1 MQEHDMATTMA
12 TPMASPTTARPTGA
26 VSVTPSRY
34 VVRMPSAPAERRR
47 EGGRVVSKRA
57 SNLPVRLLIPIFAL
71 VATFLLL
78 GGRGEASTPAITVEH
93 RVAAG
98 DTLWDLAAEVTA
110 PGEDVRATIDR
121 IEDLNGLT
129 SSALRPG
136 QLLLLPAG

>member
-1 MQEHDMATTMA
+1 MATTMA
-12 TPMASPTTARPTGA
+12 TQTTVRPRTA

-34 VVRMPSAPAERRR
+34 VVRMPSVPAEWRR

-57 SNLPVRLLIPIFAL
+57 SNLPARLLIPIIAL

-98 DTLWDLAAEVTA
+98 DTLWDLAAGVTA
-110 PGEDVRATIDR
+110 PGEDVRSTVDR

-136 QLLLLPAG
+136 QVLLLPAG